1 MEKEKGLL
9 IVKEEET
16 EESTVELTVEEIK
29 RRDLKLNL
37 TVSRATY
44 LENALRC
51 AYPPQGAPLD
61 LTRKLRDVEEAWK
74 DAAHLCQQ
82 YLKDIK

>member
-1 MEKEKGLL
+1 MNMEEEEEKE
-9 IVKEEET
+9 T
-16 EESTVELTVEEIK
+16 EELTVEEIK

-61 LTRKLRDVEEAWK
+61 LTRKLRDVEDAWK
-74 DAAHLCQQ
+74 DAAELCQR
-82 YLKDIK
+82 YLQDLK